1 MCHQAVY
8 RVFLLGDSGLR
19 TILRPECF
27 GTRQG
32 FRLFNNTFGFGES
45 FVGFGS
51 RRKGVVA
58 VIRYT
63 AGKNTVLSFGQFK
76 LNSDTFMIEQTCAVF
91 SALKFL
97 FEQHVVYKVQ
107 VYLFGKVEY
116 GTFNKVSRVER
127 HIQVSVETERLGIK
141 RCESKVCTRLSSN
154 LQRVHQVI
162 FIKACAD
169 TGQGTDKLIC
179 KQGNVVFVDIDVFKD
194 FIDGCLHPLFRKKLI
209 DTGLFAPFHP
219 LLLGTGRF
227 PVIVCGKQFTG

>member
-1 MCHQAVY
+1 
-8 RVFLLGDSGLR
+8 
-19 TILRPECF
+19 
-27 GTRQG
+27 
-32 FRLFNNTFGFGES
+32 
-45 FVGFGS
+45 
-51 RRKGVVA
+51 
-58 VIRYT
+58 
-63 AGKNTVLSFGQFK
+63 
-76 LNSDTFMIEQTCAVF
+76 MIEQTCAVF

-116 GTFNKVSRVER
+116 GTFDKVSRVER
-127 HIQVSVETERLGIK
+127 HIQVSVKTERLGIK
-141 RCESKVCTRLSSN
+141 RRESEVCTRLSGN

-162 FIKACAD
+162 FIKACTD

-179 KQGNVVFVDIDVFKD
+179 KQGNVVFVNVDVFKD
-194 FIDGCLHPLFRKKLI
+194 FIDGCLHPLFREKLI